1 MNPHQPGG
9 AVAAAANVLPARH
22 AKPGRRACTARA
34 HSRAGASPVL
44 FALLALCA
52 PPSEARPAA
61 DAIKGLPNWH
71 GPLPSKMYSG
81 FVNSTRDATYGQM
94 HSHYWF
100 VEAEATDDDKDAAA
114 VPVED
119 KPLLVWYNGGPGAS
133 SLFGLMIELG
143 PFNFNDASLATAEA
157 QKNGIPSPLRN
168 PYSWSKAANV
178 LAISAPPPVGF
189 SYCDAGGPAG
199 DGLSCGAWDDT
210 RTSAANDASLRSWV
224 RAFPAFSK
232 APMYIVGESYAGI
245 YVPTLVQRILENNA
259 RPEPEFSPPLALAGF
274 GIGDGCIG
282 HEDMPHVYRTVFDTQ
297 FMAGHGQFS
306 AKLGRQI
313 DASCDWAGAQ
323 AAASAAAAVEEEG
336 GGGKGGEEG
345 GWVHVGDACA
355 KLLAQVDEEVGGYY
369 AYNLYDECTYE
380 NVIAPAPPSLAA
392 AAGGGGVVAS
402 GGAATAVQVAA
413 AAAASPPPSSSS
425 SPRERER
432 PYDLDVAGGRV
443 RARRPDELSWAT
455 SRQRYGGAL
464 NDYVCGGPQVMKRY
478 LNHSEV
484 KQALNLPPDAVFF
497 QCDDGAGFNYTG
509 NTPAL
514 MPFYRHVIENTSLR
528 VLVYVATYYECR
540 SAFSFFYVLAT
551 HSLLVYLALLFSTY
565 LLSSCRYNG
574 DTDPGLNSFYAQNW
588 TSALGYAEAQPWR
601 PWTLDGRQRMGGYVT
616 RYEKD
621 FDFLT
626 IRGAGHMVP
635 EYKSAAS
642 LEFVSR
648 WLLGQDW
655 QRYNATARR

>member
-1 MNPHQPGG
+1 MTTSPT
-9 AVAAAANVLPARH
+9 
-22 AKPGRRACTARA
+22 TA
-34 HSRAGASPVL
+34 
-44 FALLALCA
+44 FALLALLGCA
-52 PPSEARPAA
+52 PPSESRPAA
-61 DAIKGLPNWH
+61 DAIKGLPNWD

-81 FVNSTRDATYGQM
+81 FVNSTHDATYGQM

-100 VEAEATDDDKDAAA
+100 VEAEAAPESA
-114 VPVED
+114 
-119 KPLLVWYNGGPGAS
+119 PLLVWYNGGPGAS

-143 PFNFNDASLATAEA
+143 PFNFNDASLATAAA

-199 DGLSCGAWDDT
+199 DGLSCGDWDDT
-210 RTSAANDASLRSWV
+210 KTAAANDASLRAWV
-224 RAFPAFSK
+224 RAFPAFAKS
-232 APMYIVGESYAGI
+232 PMYIVGESYAGI

-259 RPEPEFSPPLALAGF
+259 KPKEFGPALALAGF

-306 AKLGRQI
+306 AKLARQI
-313 DASCDWAGAQ
+313 DASCDWASAQ
-323 AAASAAAAVEEEG
+323 AAASAAAAAAAAAAAREEEEEEEEEG
-336 GGGKGGEEG
+336 EKEEEAA
-345 GWVHVGDACA
+345 GWVHVGDTCA
-355 KLLAQVDEEVGGYY
+355 ALLAQVDEEVGGYY

-380 NVIAPAPPSLAA
+380 NVIAPAPPSA
-392 AAGGGGVVAS
+392 AAGGGLVAA
-402 GGAATAVQVAA
+402 GGAAAVRAA
-413 AAAASPPPSSSS
+413 ALPSSPSSPSSLS
-425 SPRERER
+425 SPRERAR

-443 RARRPDELSWAT
+443 RARRPDELSRAT
-455 SRQRYGGAL
+455 ARQRYGGAL
-464 NDYVCGGPQVMKRY
+464 NDYVCGGPQVMKQY
-478 LNHSEV
+478 LNRSEV
-484 KQALNLPPDAVFF
+484 KAALNLPPDASFF

-528 VLVYVATYYECR
+528 VLV
-540 SAFSFFYVLAT
+540 
-551 HSLLVYLALLFSTY
+551 
-565 LLSSCRYNG
+565 YNG